1 MRHVLGAHEPIGVLR
16 VKQTFTLVH
25 ATARARAVEAVRS
38 APEGMVVEVKE
49 PTRSL
54 DANAAMWPILH
65 AFSEQLEWPVNGAMT
80 KLDPEEWKSV
90 LTAAFRNE
98 TARIAM
104 GLNGG
109 VVMLGAR
116 TSKFSK
122 REFSE
127 WLEWLHMVA
136 AERGVDLSRS
146 ESNTRSAA

>member
-1 MRHVLGAHEPIGVLR
+1 MSTEQKPRTSGRGAVT
-16 VKQTFTLVH
+16 QTFTLVH
-25 ATARARAVEAVRS
+25 PTARARAVDAVRN

-49 PTRSL
+49 PTRNL
-54 DANAAMWPILH
+54 EQNAAMWALLT

-127 WLEWLHMVA
+127 WLEFINAVA
-136 AERGVDLSRS
+136 VERGVDLSRS
-146 ESNTRSAA
+146 EWNTRSAA